1 MEAHL
6 SKACWRAGAKL
17 LVGFAVIGAVV
28 GIRIVTA
35 TPTGIEAE
43 IAELERF
50 EAEQAAAIA
59 SGNAGSA
66 SDAEGAPGPEAVD
79 PGLSG
84 DPNDASIGSTAR
96 AEEAGDLDRMVRC
109 RLAGSTQFMRAA
121 DCSTR
126 GGALEE
132 LPPPEPEDPTAVQTT
147 R

>member
-59 SGNAGSA
+59 SGNAVQNRQKFTRTSRSLIRINMHA
-66 SDAEGAPGPEAVD
+66 LRERISNVRDEGRVYKSPLKGGQITHVLLAQ
-79 PGLSG
+79 
-84 DPNDASIGSTAR
+84 TA
-96 AEEAGDLDRMVRC
+96 
-109 RLAGSTQFMRAA
+109 QH
-121 DCSTR
+121 
-126 GGALEE
+126 
-132 LPPPEPEDPTAVQTT
+132 
-147 R
+147 